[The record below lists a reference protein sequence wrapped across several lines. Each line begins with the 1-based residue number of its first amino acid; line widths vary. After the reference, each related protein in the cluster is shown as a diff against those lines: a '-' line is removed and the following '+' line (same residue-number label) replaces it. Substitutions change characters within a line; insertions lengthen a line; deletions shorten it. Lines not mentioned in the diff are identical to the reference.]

1 MSKVVSARI
10 RALTLAGNK
19 VGVKEVP
26 PNRGA
31 LIDAWNAL
39 AGAPTGSPWCASFVH
54 AMFKKAGLD
63 LPGGASV
70 EAILTAAKAKGWVVK
85 RPLRGDLA
93 CFDFNEGDKYGPFGD
108 HIGFVERV
116 LALRWGN
123 GTFTGWVATVEGN
136 TSSGVAGSQSDGGG
150 VYRRRRWVRGIGAE
164 FVRVQG

>member
-1 MSKVVSARI
+1 MSKVVPARI
-10 RALTLAGNK
+10 RALTLAGTK
-19 VGVKEVP
+19 VGIREVP

-39 AGAPTGSPWCASFVH
+39 AGAPVGSPWCASFVH
-54 AMFKKAGLD
+54 AMFKKTGYD

-70 EAILTAAKAKGWVVK
+70 AAILSAARAKGWVVK

-116 LALRWGN
+116 LGLRWSG
-123 GTFTGWVATVEGN
+123 GKFCGYIQTVEGN

-150 VYRRRRWVRGIGAE
+150 VYLRKRLLVRGVSAE
-164 FVRVQG
+164 FVRVP